1 MENNLH
7 QQLPTGRLAKAERI
21 RRCSMKEWFNKLDLD
36 MKIMIGLF
44 ALYGLIYIVVDII
57 DFIAWEL
64 LH

>member
-1 MENNLH
+1 M
-7 QQLPTGRLAKAERI
+7 RA
-21 RRCSMKEWFNKLDLD
+21 WFNKLDLD